1 MATSQLIIRK
11 ISDIPKELNNE
22 LTYNNLTLDYTS
34 TYLAVAST
42 THTYKLSIFNFISY
56 WFSKINFKKTKYI
69 DIEEENNEYNV
80 TLKIW
85 PGDMSYNSNGLVDK
99 HSLLTYMGYYTE
111 DIQSLIN
118 TNIGDINLSELNLT
132 DNQKNEIYQLLG
144 SYITREELNNSL
156 SSYIQ
161 NDTLSSILSSY
172 IDKENLDNILSSYIT
187 STQLNNI
194 GLNNTQKL
202 EVQNLIKTNSGE
214 IIAGDIITTNS
225 SYYITDIIDENTG
238 EKSLILSYISNNPI
252 IDPTTYNELV
262 RKEDL
267 LYIINDGTLKWGKL

>member
-1 MATSQLIIRK
+1 M
-11 ISDIPKELNNE
+11 
-22 LTYNNLTLDYTS
+22 
-34 TYLAVAST
+34 
-42 THTYKLSIFNFISY
+42 
-56 WFSKINFKKTKYI
+56 
-69 DIEEENNEYNV
+69 

-85 PGDMSYNSNGLVDK
+85 PGDISYNSNGLVDK

-132 DNQKNEIYQLLG
+132 DNQKNEIYQLLD
-144 SYITREELNNSL
+144 SYITIEELNNSL
-156 SSYIQ
+156 PSYIH

-187 STQLNNI
+187 STQLNNKLSNI
-194 GLNNTQKL
+194 GLNDTQKL
-202 EVQNLIKTNSGE
+202 EVQNLIKSNSGD

-225 SYYITDIIDENTG
+225 SYYITDNIDENTG
-238 EKSLILSYISNNPI
+238 EKSLTLSYISSNPI

-262 RKEDL
+262 RKQDL
-267 LYIINDGTLKWGKL
+267 LYIINDGTLKWGNL